1 MEFADI
7 DRFLDDFTY
16 VINSDSASGNS
27 AGILKIAQFFKK
39 RFSRL
44 GMACNILL
52 PGDKT
57 VPCLKA
63 TLGRPPHDILFLGHM
78 DTVFPEGEAAARPF
92 SLHDNRAWGPGVCDM
107 KGGLLVAL
115 HALETLKKTGDL
127 DHLSICVLFNGDEE
141 TGSTQSRPLIQET
154 AKTCRR
160 VLVFEPCR
168 PGYNLV
174 NQRKGG
180 GWFHMEVTGMEAH
193 AGADPHKGVN
203 AVVELAHLVPLVQDL
218 NDENTGTSAQV
229 TVISGG
235 DKINIIPSHARASVD
250 VRILDPKEKQ
260 RVETFFNR
268 LSRKRLFAQ
277 SAITV
282 SGCIDR
288 PPMAATQQSLAIQDL
303 IIKEARKMGITMG
316 AITTGG
322 CSDGNLTAS
331 LGIPTIDGLGL
342 VGANS
347 HRTDEY
353 VDLESIPIMVTLIS
367 RVCRQL
373 SGDQTPGKNK

>member
-1 MEFADI
+1 MEFTDI
-7 DRFLDDFTY
+7 DRFLDDFKHIVNT
-16 VINSDSASGNS
+16 DSASGNND
-27 AGILKIAQFFKK
+27 GVLKVAHFFQE

-44 GMACNILL
+44 GMACGIQL
-52 PGDKT
+52 PGNGT

-63 TLGRPPHDILFLGHM
+63 TLGDPPHDMMLLGHM
-78 DTVFPEGEAAARPF
+78 DTVFPEGEAAQRPF
-92 SLHDNRAWGPGVCDM
+92 SLQDNRARGPGVCDM

-127 DHLSICVLFNGDEE
+127 DKMSVCVLFNGDEE
-141 TGSTQSRPLIQET
+141 TGSTQSRPLILET

-168 PGYNLV
+168 PDYHLV

-180 GWFHMEVTGMEAH
+180 GWFHLAVTGKEAH

-203 AVVELAHLVPLVQDL
+203 AVVELAHLVPLIQDL
-218 NDENTGTSAQV
+218 NDENLGTSAQV

-235 DKINIIPSHARASVD
+235 DKINIIPAYAKASVD

-260 RVETFFNR
+260 RVEDFFFR

-277 SAITV
+277 SFIKV

-288 PPMAATQQSLAIQDL
+288 PPMTATPESLAIQDL
-303 IIKEARKMGITMG
+303 IMTQARKIGITMG

-331 LGIPTIDGLGL
+331 VGIPTIDGLGL

-347 HRTDEY
+347 HRNDEY
-353 VDLESIPIMVTLIS
+353 VELESIPKMVTLIS

-373 SGDQTPGKNK
+373 AGK

>member
-1 MEFADI
+1 MKFTDI
-7 DRFLDDFTY
+7 DRFLEDFEH
-16 VINSDSASGNS
+16 VVNMDSASGNND
-27 AGILKIAQFFKK
+27 GILKVAHFFQE
-39 RFSRL
+39 RFLRL
-44 GMACNILL
+44 GMACGIQL
-52 PGDKT
+52 PGNGT

-63 TLGRPPHDILFLGHM
+63 TLGDPPHDMMFLGHM
-78 DTVFPEGEAAARPF
+78 DTVFPEGEAAQRPF
-92 SLHDNRAWGPGVCDM
+92 ALHDNRAWGPGVCDM

-127 DHLSICVLFNGDEE
+127 DKMSICVLFNGDEE

-168 PGYNLV
+168 PDYHLV

-180 GWFHMEVTGMEAH
+180 GWFHIDVIGKEAH

-203 AVVELAHLVPLVQDL
+203 AVVELAHLVPLIQDL
-218 NDENTGTSAQV
+218 NDENLGTSAQV

-235 DKINIIPSHARASVD
+235 NKINIIPSYARASVD
-250 VRILDPKEKQ
+250 VRILDPKEKK
-260 RVETFFNR
+260 RVEAFFTQV
-268 LSRKRLFAQ
+268 SQKRLFEQ
-277 SAITV
+277 SVIQVT
-282 SGCIDR
+282 GCIDR
-288 PPMAATQQSLAIQDL
+288 PPMTATQKSLAIQDL
-303 IIKEARKMGITMG
+303 IMAQAQKMGVTMG
-316 AITTGG
+316 ATTTGG

-353 VDLESIPIMVTLIS
+353 VELESIPVMVNLIS

-373 SGDQTPGKNK
+373 AGNQNIK

>member
-1 MEFADI
+1 MEFTNI
-7 DRFLDDFTY
+7 DRFLDDFEH
-16 VINSDSASGNS
+16 VVNMDSASGNND
-27 AGILKIAQFFKK
+27 GILKVAHFFQE
-39 RFSRL
+39 RLSRL
-44 GMACNILL
+44 GMACDILL
-52 PGDKT
+52 PGNGT

-63 TLGRPPHDILFLGHM
+63 TLGDPPHDMMFLGHM
-78 DTVFPEGEAAARPF
+78 DTVFPEGEAAGRPF
-92 SLHDNRAWGPGVCDM
+92 FLRDNRAWGPGVCDM

-115 HALETLKKTGDL
+115 HALETLKKSGDL
-127 DHLSICVLFNGDEE
+127 DKMSISVLFNGDEE
-141 TGSTQSRPLIQET
+141 TGSTQSRPLILET
-154 AKTCRR
+154 AQTCRR

-168 PGYNLV
+168 PDYHLV
-174 NQRKGG
+174 SQRKGG
-180 GWFHMEVTGMEAH
+180 GWFHIDVTGKEAH

-203 AVVELAHLVPLVQDL
+203 AVVELAHLVPLIQDL
-218 NDENTGTSAQV
+218 NDENLGTSAQV

-235 DKINIIPSHARASVD
+235 DKINIIPAHATASVD

-260 RVETFFNR
+260 RVEDFFSG

-277 SAITV
+277 SAIQV
-282 SGCIDR
+282 SGRIDR
-288 PPMAATQQSLAIQDL
+288 PPMTVTPKSLAVQDL
-303 IIKEARKMGITMG
+303 IIAQARKMGITMG

-347 HRTDEY
+347 HRKDEY
-353 VDLESIPIMVTLIS
+353 VELESIPKMVTLIS

-373 SGDQTPGKNK
+373 AGN